1 MVIAMSKDIRVL
13 ILKLADRLH
22 NIETIQYHTD
32 WKQEKIANETL
43 YVYAPLAHRLG
54 LQSIKHKLEDT
65 SFKIL
70 FDKQNNEIQ
79 EQITQ
84 TRPDRENQLEES
96 LNIIKSLL
104 SDNSISAEAYGL
116 SLIHISEPTRP
127 Y

>member
-1 MVIAMSKDIRVL
+1 M
-13 ILKLADRLH
+13 
-22 NIETIQYHTD
+22 
-32 WKQEKIANETL
+32 
-43 YVYAPLAHRLG
+43 YAPLAHRLG

-104 SDNSISAEAYGL
+104 SDNSISAEAYGRPKHNYSIYKKIVNNGLTFNEINDLVGIRIITDDVKNCYTILGLIL
-116 SLIHISEPTRP
+116 SLIHI
-127 Y
+127 